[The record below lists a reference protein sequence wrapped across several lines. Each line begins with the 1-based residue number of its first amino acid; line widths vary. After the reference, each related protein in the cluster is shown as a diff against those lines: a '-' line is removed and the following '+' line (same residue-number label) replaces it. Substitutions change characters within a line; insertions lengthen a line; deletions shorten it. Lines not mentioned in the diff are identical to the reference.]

1 MKNQCIYILQL
12 ESSFIADSNEFC
24 KNRPSKGVDL
34 FSEIHGDMP
43 ERLAELEAK
52 NDQLALKLKETEK
65 DVSYVVPV
73 LKKLE
78 VMSTPGHLQHSALV
92 LYHF

>member
-1 MKNQCIYILQL
+1 MKNRYSYILQL
-12 ESSFIADSNEFC
+12 ESSFIADSNEFGRS
-24 KNRPSKGVDL
+24 RPPKGVDL

-43 ERLAELEAK
+43 ERLAELETK

-65 DVSYVVPV
+65 DVSYVIPV

-78 VMSTPGHLQHSALV
+78 VMSTPG
-92 LYHF
+92 